1 MRPTSEISVRGG
13 SFLRGAGV
21 SRAATVMDYL
31 PVFLRLQRQ
40 PVVVVGGGS
49 VASRKVSSLLKAGA
63 QVTVVAPAL
72 QPQLAAQASRG
83 ELRHITARF
92 SPEHLG
98 DAVAVIAA
106 TDDAAINRAVSRAAQ
121 GRRIPVNVVDDA
133 SLSTFIFPAIIDRAP
148 ILVAVSSAGQAPVLA
163 RRVRAQIEALLPA
176 RLGALARFMGERRRV
191 VQRALGALA
200 RRRLWERIASGP
212 VAGRVLA
219 GDESG
224 AAHAFGREL
233 LSSQLRAAPATG
245 GGSLGEVYLIGA
257 GPGDA
262 DLLTLRA
269 LQLLQQADVILYDR
283 LVSPQVLERARRDAE
298 LIFVGKTH
306 GEHGQQEHIHEL
318 LLRHAHA
325 GKRVARLKG
334 GDPFVFGRGGE
345 ELEALAAHD
354 IPCTVVP
361 GITAALGAAA
371 GAMLPL
377 THRRLAHS
385 VTFVNGHQDESGAP
399 PDWRFFADPQHTV
412 VFYMGLGHLPEIVAR
427 LRAAGARPDHPAAII
442 AHATCPEQQ
451 IVRGTIADIVA
462 RARTQQ
468 LAPPA
473 LLIVG
478 NVAAF
483 AATDSATGSTVAAAA
498 TPARAAGALA

>member
-1 MRPTSEISVRGG
+1 
-13 SFLRGAGV
+13 
-21 SRAATVMDYL
+21 MDYL
-31 PVFLRLQRQ
+31 PVFLRLKHQ
-40 PVVVVGGGS
+40 PVTVVGGGA
-49 VASRKVSSLLKAGA
+49 VAARKVSMLLKADA
-63 QVTVVAPAL
+63 QVTVIAPAVNA
-72 QPQLAAQASRG
+72 QLATQAQRQ
-83 ELRHITARF
+83 ELRHIAATF
-92 SPEHLG
+92 SPEQLD

-106 TDDAAINRAVSRAAQ
+106 TDDAAVNRAVSHAAQ
-121 GRRIPVNVVDDA
+121 QCRIPVNVVDDA
-133 SLSTFIFPAIIDRAP
+133 SLSTFVFPAIIDRSP

-176 RLGALARFMGERRRV
+176 RLGALARFMGERRRAV
-191 VQRALGALA
+191 HRVLGAIA
-200 RRRLWERIASGP
+200 RRRFWERVASGP

-224 AAHAFGREL
+224 AEQAFGREL
-233 LSSQLRAAPATG
+233 LSSQLTASPATG
-245 GGSLGEVYLIGA
+245 GVGLVGEVYLIGA
-257 GPGDA
+257 GPGDP

-318 LLRHAHA
+318 LVRHARA

-371 GAMLPL
+371 AAMLPL

-385 VTFVNGHQDESGAP
+385 VTFVNGYQGEGGAL
-399 PDWRFFADPQHTV
+399 PDWCFFADPQHTV
-412 VFYMGLGHLPEIVAR
+412 VFYMGLSSLPEIVAR
-427 LRAAGARPDHPAAII
+427 LRAAGARRDHPAAVI
-442 AHATCPEQQ
+442 AHATLPEQQ
-451 IVRGTIADIVA
+451 IVRGTLADIVA

-468 LAPPA
+468 IVPPA

-483 AATDSATGSTVAAAA
+483 AATADACGFTAAA
-498 TPARAAGALA
+498 PALAAAGALT